1 MKYMKQA
8 MSIHV
13 WQQGVSSSFELLCQD
28 TNPSTR
34 LTDNEADR

>member
-1 MKYMKQA
+1 MVAGSYHEDQ
-8 MSIHV
+8 IPRLHF
-13 WQQGVSSSFELLCQD
+13 SSFELLCQD